1 MEEWKTLSS
10 ECLLDSRW
18 VSVRKNHIALPNGT
32 EIDDFY
38 TITIPEAAGIV
49 ALTEDHKV
57 ILKREYRYAQGCDLI
72 EIPAGTFEPGETD
85 GLSVAKRELL
95 EEAGY
100 ASDDWQ
106 SLGATVES
114 SSKMTN
120 RMYLYLA
127 RNCRKVAEQH
137 LDATEELEVLLIPLE
152 EAIEMIL
159 SNEICCNSS
168 AHGILK
174 AAYLLH
180 EGEKI

>member
-18 VSVRKNHIALPNGT
+18 VSVRKNRVALPNGA

-38 TITIPEAAGIV
+38 TVTIPEAAGIV
-49 ALTEDHKV
+49 ALTEDHRV

-100 ASDDWQ
+100 TSADWQ

-120 RMYLYLA
+120 RMHLYLA
-127 RNCRKVAEQH
+127 RNCRKVAQQN
-137 LDATEELEVLLIPLE
+137 LDATEELEVFLVPLE
-152 EAIEMIL
+152 QAVGMIMT
-159 SNEICCNSS
+159 NEICCNSS
-168 AHGILK
+168 VHGIMK
-174 AAYLLH
+174 AAFLLH
-180 EGEKI
+180 GGEKK